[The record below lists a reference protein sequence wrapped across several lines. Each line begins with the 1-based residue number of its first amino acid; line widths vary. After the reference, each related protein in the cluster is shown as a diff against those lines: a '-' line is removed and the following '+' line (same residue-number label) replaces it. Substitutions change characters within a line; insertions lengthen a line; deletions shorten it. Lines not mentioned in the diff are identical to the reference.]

1 MKWIFALLLLL
12 NVGMWMWGV
21 WYKNPAGEYEKL
33 PRPPINAEKMRL
45 LSEPGVT
52 PHPRMPAGPAS
63 EPLALIEPLSSNKA
77 ACYTV
82 GPFLT
87 RDTALKASDK
97 LRALSLISAYR
108 SEGKETPPG
117 YRAYLPSLTTRKAAE
132 QKLKELNGLGVRDYS
147 LIAAPEKRYA
157 ISLGIFSQPANA
169 GKYQQELAKKGIKS
183 EIEILY
189 PSNRH
194 WLDLQA
200 VQVPSKQLDGLK
212 RLSWGS
218 PDVQVS
224 EIVCS
229 AGKSNGSLEAKKNKK
244 L

>member
-1 MKWIFALLLLL
+1 MRWTFALLLLL
-12 NVGMWMWGV
+12 NAGIWMWGA
-21 WYKNPAGEYEKL
+21 WYKNPAGEYANT

-63 EPLALIEPLSSNKA
+63 EPLALIESGSSNQA

-97 LRALSLISAYR
+97 LRALSFISAYR
-108 SEGKETPPG
+108 GEGKATPSG
-117 YRAYLPSLTTRKAAE
+117 YRVSLPPLTTRIAAE
-132 QKLKELNGLGVRDYS
+132 QKLKELNSLGIKDHS

-157 ISLGIFSQPANA
+157 ISLGLFSQPANA
-169 GKYQQELAKKGIKS
+169 GKYQQELAKKGIKA

-189 PSNRH
+189 PSSRH
-194 WLDLQA
+194 WLDLPA
-200 VQVPSKQLDGLK
+200 VQMPPKQLDGLK
-212 RLSWGS
+212 RLSWDS
-218 PDVQVS
+218 SDVRVS

-229 AGKSNGSLEAKKNKK
+229 AGKGSLEAKKNKK
-244 L
+244 R